1 MRFTHKIVHVVPP
14 PDEFGAD
21 GDDVLL
27 HAVQCVKGV
36 VEHESDSQGHMGQCS
51 GMWQFRGESKRR
63 RHFLAG
69 GILFVRTVIAIR
81 RR

>member
-1 MRFTHKIVHVVPP
+1 
-14 PDEFGAD
+14 
-21 GDDVLL
+21 
-27 HAVQCVKGV
+27 
-36 VEHESDSQGHMGQCS
+36 MGQCS